1 MTADTVNETME
12 SPSDSNVNN
21 DVNDEAS
28 LLKNMT
34 LSEEFQAF
42 LEEPGLKIEEV

>member
-1 MTADTVNETME
+1 MTADTVNKTME

-28 LLKNMT
+28 LLKNM
-34 LSEEFQAF
+34 SEEFQAF
-42 LEEPGLKIEEV
+42 LEEPGLKVEEV